1 LSKKQIKENRTI
13 LFYDGD
19 CGLCSRAVLFVVK
32 NERFPK
38 IYFSSIQSE
47 FAKQFLKEFFFI
59 YLGKQSKIG

>member
-1 LSKKQIKENRTI
+1 MSKKQIKENRTI

-47 FAKQFLKEFFFI
+47 FAKQFLK
-59 YLGKQSKIG
+59 